1 MITQHKNKSMKRKNS
16 LHFGCFILSA
26 LMFTGCQPGKKEVR
40 VWDDALA
47 VWHMS
52 NLNDSTKDKSVLS
65 PFGDVQVGVK
75 LEGDDLK
82 ASQLR
87 GGDGYVAR
95 LNGGWLDGGQGIKN
109 ELNFT
114 GNAASFAIRVCDP
127 QGRLTGPLMGKFG
140 NDAGVAFSLTADTA
154 DSEVL
159 FRAGLGSDEIA
170 GMHRLKSVVAPADLK
185 IWHDVVVRFDGSNS
199 QLFVDGNLVDD
210 EVSVGTIRAN
220 AGTPFLIG
228 AEYADTLLKNAA
240 ASIPLNERIKSN
252 FTGLI
257 DHAAIW
263 NRALT
268 DAEIAQ
274 ISGVQAIG
282 DKRPAYYTEKNRP
295 QFHFTPRKSWMN
307 DPNGLVYYKGVYHM
321 SYQHMPPGRPGA
333 YKDWGQAISTDLV
346 HWKILTSSLTPHK
359 TWGGCWSGSAVVDH
373 NNTTGF
379 KNGPEDPIIAIL
391 TNGGVP
397 GVGPQNTQCI
407 AYSND
412 GGMTFTYYDKN
423 PVLGHIVAENR
434 DPKVVWFEPTKK
446 WIMAI
451 YLTGNKYG
459 LFSSAD
465 MKSWEHIC
473 DLNLPGVTE
482 CPDLFEMAVDGNK
495 DNKKWVFWGAT
506 GNYLVGSFDGKI
518 FKPEGG
524 LLKTDNGN
532 SFYAAQ
538 TWSNIPDS
546 DGRRIQIAWMAD
558 GVFGPKAVKLKLG
571 WDQQMNFPTEVKL
584 RTTPAG
590 IRMFRLPVKELEL
603 LHNKE
608 SKWSDVSLTVGKNLF
623 DGISGELFDIR
634 MEIDP
639 VNASTIDIDIRG
651 EKVRY
656 DHKKNTLTCLGR
668 TVPLTPENG
677 RIKLQILVDRTSLE
691 VFGNDGLVVLTSCFL
706 PADENKNISLTTGSG
721 AAKVISAH
729 VYTLHSIWQQ

>member
-1 MITQHKNKSMKRKNS
+1 MNNQYKNASMKRNR
-16 LHFGCFILSA
+16 LGYAGCFLLSA
-26 LMFTGCQPGKKEVR
+26 FILTGCNSGKKEIR
-40 VWDDALA
+40 IWDDAIA

-52 NLNDSTKDKSVLS
+52 NLNDSTQDKSVLS
-65 PFGDVQVGVK
+65 QFGDVQIGVK
-75 LEGDDLK
+75 LEGDELK

-87 GGDGYVAR
+87 GGDGFVAR
-95 LNGGWLDGGQGIKN
+95 FNGGWLDGGQGINN

-114 GNAASFAIRVCDP
+114 GSAASFAIRVCDP

-140 NDAGVAFSLTADTA
+140 NDAGVAYSLIADT
-154 DSEVL
+154 SGGEIL

-170 GMHRLKSVVAPADLK
+170 GMHRMKTAVAPADLK
-185 IWHDVVVRFDGSNS
+185 TWHDLVIRFDGSNS

-210 EVSVGTIRAN
+210 EVSVGTLRAN
-220 AGTPFLIG
+220 IRSPFLIG
-228 AEYADTLLKNAA
+228 AEYTDTMLNNASA
-240 ASIPLNERIKSN
+240 NIPQNERIKSN

-268 DAEIAQ
+268 DDEIAL
-274 ISGVQAIG
+274 ISGVKAIG
-282 DKRPAYYTEKNRP
+282 DKRPAYYTEKYRP

-346 HWKILTSSLTPHK
+346 HWKVLTSSLTPHK

-397 GVGPQNTQCI
+397 GVGPKNTQCI

-451 YLTGNKYG
+451 YLTGNQYG

-473 DLNLPGVTE
+473 DLNLPNALICLKWLWTVIKTIKNGCSGVPPAITW
-482 CPDLFEMAVDGNK
+482 LVHLMAKLLNRKVD
-495 DNKKWVFWGAT
+495 
-506 GNYLVGSFDGKI
+506 
-518 FKPEGG
+518 
-524 LLKTDNGN
+524 
-532 SFYAAQ
+532 
-538 TWSNIPDS
+538 
-546 DGRRIQIAWMAD
+546 
-558 GVFGPKAVKLKLG
+558 
-571 WDQQMNFPTEVKL
+571 
-584 RTTPAG
+584 
-590 IRMFRLPVKELEL
+590 
-603 LHNKE
+603 
-608 SKWSDVSLTVGKNLF
+608 
-623 DGISGELFDIR
+623 
-634 MEIDP
+634 
-639 VNASTIDIDIRG
+639 
-651 EKVRY
+651 
-656 DHKKNTLTCLGR
+656 C
-668 TVPLTPENG
+668 
-677 RIKLQILVDRTSLE
+677 
-691 VFGNDGLVVLTSCFL
+691 
-706 PADENKNISLTTGSG
+706 
-721 AAKVISAH
+721 
-729 VYTLHSIWQQ
+729 

>member
-1 MITQHKNKSMKRKNS
+1 MKNHRLSIAGWV
-16 LHFGCFILSA
+16 LLSA
-26 LMFTGCQPGKKEVR
+26 FLICGCKTAQKQVSP
-40 VWDDALA
+40 WDDAIA
-47 VWHMS
+47 VWHLS
-52 NLNDSTKDKSVLS
+52 TLNDSTTDNSILSV
-65 PFGDVQVGVK
+65 FGDVQPGMK

-82 ASQLR
+82 ASLFR
-87 GGDGYVAR
+87 GGDGFAAR
-95 LNGGWLDGGQGIKN
+95 FNGGWLDGGQGINN
-109 ELNFT
+109 ELNVS
-114 GNAASFAIRVCDP
+114 GSAATFAIRVCDP
-127 QGRLTGPLMGKFG
+127 QGKLQGPLMGKYG
-140 NDAGVAFSLTADTA
+140 NDAGVAYSLAADTSGG
-154 DSEVL
+154 DIL
-159 FRAGLGSDEIA
+159 FRAGIGSDEIA
-170 GMHRLKSVVAPADLK
+170 GMHRLKTIVAPAGLNT
-185 IWHDVVVRFDGSNS
+185 WHDVVVRFDGSNS
-199 QLFVDGNLVDD
+199 QLFVDGFLVDD

-220 AGTPFLIG
+220 IHSPFLIG
-228 AEYADTLLKNAA
+228 AEYTDTLLNNSSADL
-240 ASIPLNERIKSN
+240 PLNERIKSGFN
-252 FTGLI
+252 GLI

-263 NRALT
+263 KRTLT
-268 DAEIAQ
+268 DDEIAR
-274 ISGVQAIG
+274 ISGVQSIG
-282 DKRPAYYTEKNRP
+282 DKRPAYYTEKYRP

-333 YKDWGQAISTDLV
+333 YKDWGQAVSTDLV
-346 HWKILTSSLTPHK
+346 HWKLLTSSLTPHK

-379 KNGPEDPIIAIL
+379 KNGPEEPIIAIL

-397 GVGPQNTQCI
+397 GVGPENTQCI

-451 YLTGNKYG
+451 YLTGNNYG
-459 LFSSAD
+459 LFSSPD

-482 CPDLFEMAVDGNK
+482 CPDLFEIAVDGNK

-506 GNYLVGSFDGKI
+506 GNYLVGTFDGKT
-518 FKPEGG
+518 FKQEGG
-524 LLKTDNGN
+524 LQKTDNGN

-558 GVFGPKAVKLKLG
+558 GVFGPKAVKLNLG

-590 IRMFRLPVKELEL
+590 IRMYRLPVKELEL
-603 LHNKE
+603 LHDKE
-608 SKWSDVSLTVGKNLF
+608 SKWSDVPLNAGKNLF
-623 DGISGELFDIR
+623 EGISGELFDIR

-639 VNASTIDIDIRG
+639 STASSVIINIRG
-651 EKVRY
+651 EKILY
-656 DHKKNTLTCLGR
+656 DNKNKTISCLGR
-668 TVPLTPENG
+668 SLPLIPEKG
-677 RIKLQILVDRTSLE
+677 RIKLQILVDRTSIE
-691 VFGNDGLVVLTSCFL
+691 VFGNDGIAVLTSCFL
-706 PADENKNISLTTGSG
+706 PEDNDKNIAMTTGSG
-721 AAKVISAH
+721 TAMVISAN
-729 VYTLHSIWQQ
+729 VFTLRSIWQP